1 MPLKCSTVPGCL
13 NVYNEFL
20 GVFFSR
26 CVRICECRLLKLI
39 NKDVSTMDTSYAN
52 DTLNYSHRISCQ
64 KPVEQE
70 A

>member
-20 GVFFSR
+20 GVLFSR
-26 CVRICECRLLKLI
+26 RVRICECRLFKLI
-39 NKDVSTMDTSYAN
+39 YRDVSMMDTSNAN
-52 DTLNYSHRISCQ
+52 DTLNDSHRISCQ